1 MGTMTSALPESD
13 DTPASGM
20 GRRVLVVEDEVRLA
34 RLLGEALRR
43 AGYLVDLAHDGVS
56 GLRLAKAGGH
66 DVVILDIMLPGL
78 SGYRILQG
86 LRADG
91 HDVPVVMLTA
101 KDGEYDELDA
111 LELGADDYVTKPF
124 STVVLIARLANLV
137 RRRPSSHL
145 RTLGRLRLDPEGHRA
160 WIEDDELT
168 LSAREFEV
176 LAYLM
181 GSPGRAVAKKELL
194 DEVWKEPYG
203 QANLVEVCMVGL
215 RRKLGAG
222 VVETVR
228 NVGYRISSDH
238 Q

>member
-1 MGTMTSALPESD
+1 MGTMTSAIPASD
-13 DTPASGM
+13 DSPASGM

-43 AGYLVDLAHDGVS
+43 AGYAVDLAHDGVS

-66 DVVILDIMLPGL
+66 DVVILDIMLPGM
-78 SGYRILQG
+78 SGYRVLQE
-86 LRADG
+86 LRAAG
-91 HDVPVVMLTA
+91 HDVPVLMLTA
-101 KDGEYDELDA
+101 KDGEHDELDA

-124 STVVLIARLANLV
+124 STLVLLARLSNLG

-145 RTLGRLRLDPEGHRA
+145 QTLGRLRLDPEGHRA
-160 WIEDDELT
+160 WIDDDELA
-168 LSAREFEV
+168 LSAREFGV
-176 LAYLM
+176 LAHLM
-181 GSPGRAVAKKELL
+181 ISPGRAVPKQELL
-194 DEVWKEPYG
+194 DEVWNEPYG
-203 QANLVEVCMVGL
+203 HANLVEVCMVGL

-228 NVGYRISSDH
+228 NVGYRIDSDD

>member
-1 MGTMTSALPESD
+1 MGTVTSSGPESD
-13 DTPASGM
+13 DTPAPGM

-43 AGYLVDLAHDGVS
+43 AGYAVDLAHDGVS

-78 SGYRILQG
+78 SGYRVLQA

-124 STVVLIARLANLV
+124 STRVLLARLSNLV
-137 RRRPSSHL
+137 RRRPSSRL
-145 RTLGRLRLDPEGHRA
+145 QTLGRLRLDPESHRA
-160 WIEDDELT
+160 WIDDAELT
-168 LSAREFEV
+168 LSAREFDV

-181 GSPGRAVAKKELL
+181 DSAGRAVPKRELL
-194 DEVWKEPYG
+194 DEVWNEPYG
-203 QANLVEVCMVGL
+203 HANLVEVCMVGL

-222 VVETVR
+222 IVETVR
-228 NVGYRISSDH
+228 NVGYRIDSH
-238 Q
+238 R

>member
-1 MGTMTSALPESD
+1 MVTMTSA
-13 DTPASGM
+13 TPAPHEPATSGM

-43 AGYLVDLAHDGVS
+43 AGYAVDLAHDGEL

-78 SGYRILQG
+78 SGYRVLQG

-111 LELGADDYVTKPF
+111 LEFGADDYVTKPF
-124 STVVLIARLANLV
+124 STPVLLARLANLV

-145 RTLGRLRLDPEGHRA
+145 RTLGTLRLDPQSHRA
-160 WIEDDELT
+160 WIDEGELA
-168 LSAREFEV
+168 LSAREFDV

-181 GSPGRAVAKKELL
+181 SAPGRAVSKQELL
-194 DEVWKEPYG
+194 DEVWNEPYAE
-203 QANLVEVCMVGL
+203 ANLVEVSMVGL
-215 RRKLGAG
+215 RRKLGPG
-222 VVETVR
+222 VVQTVR
-228 NVGYRISSDH
+228 NVGYRVTSDD

>member
-1 MGTMTSALPESD
+1 MGTMTSASIAED
-13 DTPASGM
+13 DAPASGM
-20 GRRVLVVEDEVRLA
+20 GRRVLIVEDEVRLA

-43 AGYLVDLAHDGVS
+43 AGYGVDIAHDGVS

-78 SGYRILQG
+78 SGYRVLQE

-124 STVVLIARLANLV
+124 STRVLLARLSNLV

-145 RTLGRLRLDPEGHRA
+145 QTLGKLRLDPEGHRA
-160 WIEDDELT
+160 WMDDDELT
-168 LSAREFEV
+168 LSAREFGV
-176 LAYLM
+176 LAYM
-181 GSPGRAVAKKELL
+181 MSSPGRAVPKQELL
-194 DEVWKEPYG
+194 DEVWNEPYG

-222 VVETVR
+222 VIETVR
-228 NVGYRISSDH
+228 NVGYRITSDDR
-238 Q
+238 